1 MFDPTQPS
9 IAAAYVLDSQGRLLL
24 IWNNKWNFFP
34 LSMTK
39 LPSGQPAE
47 TPEQAG
53 VRTVAEVLVAPIG
66 VAPDNASKLAR
77 GLQKSSHDGD
87 IKNYQFDVVSM
98 EDHPDFASQLSRQP
112 LVWIAID
119 KLQTGEYQPVSK
131 SVQSLLPQCIT

>member
-1 MFDPTQPS
+1 
-9 IAAAYVLDSQGRLLL
+9 
-24 IWNNKWNFFP
+24 
-34 LSMTK
+34 MTK